1 MSTGADL
8 KAREGD
14 IPSDNMTQEQ
24 SFKKGFCSL
33 RHGLAFILH
42 LCNFSIY
49 TQQMNLSFA
58 ITAMVNTTVASSQLN
73 ASTERPPTN
82 SQDVW
87 NETLQESKAPVYDWT
102 PEIQGILL
110 SSLSYGS
117 FIAPIPTGYVAGV
130 FGAKY
135 VVGLGLL
142 ISSVL
147 TLFIPLA
154 ADAGVALLIVLRVI
168 QGMAQVSRSLPS
180 ITGIDLCS
188 RMI

>member
-87 NETLQESKAPVYDWT
+87 NETLQESKVVACFV
-102 PEIQGILL
+102 
-110 SSLSYGS
+110 S
-117 FIAPIPTGYVAGV
+117 F
-130 FGAKY
+130 
-135 VVGLGLL
+135 
-142 ISSVL
+142 
-147 TLFIPLA
+147 
-154 ADAGVALLIVLRVI
+154 
-168 QGMAQVSRSLPS
+168 
-180 ITGIDLCS
+180 
-188 RMI
+188 

>member
-102 PEIQGILL
+102 PEIQGHPPQLPHPMD
-110 SSLSYGS
+110 S
-117 FIAPIPTGYVAGV
+117 FIR
-130 FGAKY
+130 
-135 VVGLGLL
+135 
-142 ISSVL
+142 SNS
-147 TLFIPLA
+147 PLA
-154 ADAGVALLIVLRVI
+154 MWLEYLE
-168 QGMAQVSRSLPS
+168 PS
-180 ITGIDLCS
+180 TWLVWAC
-188 RMI
+188 